1 MTLSLS
7 ATIKKTQI
15 TVGLKADGL
24 IPIAVSNELGKV
36 TVGPNSLLTLLEA
49 QLGIPNNEIS
59 FTTRLIQYLACVDK
73 ADHKDAFYHASYQAD
88 PFSVARTL
96 LQWRDHW
103 YLAGWEGVFDA
114 GVPNKLS
121 DMAKIEKIA
130 LEEVPYGIGQRIQNV
145 IGLLA
150 DSPVAIS
157 SVHLLD
163 KLSDFPHIHQRLIKA
178 IDVPITVAEETPP
191 QAKKGS
197 DLHLLQEK
205 MVNKSNDKIELSD
218 DGSLVI
224 LRSTSAHDSSPAISL
239 FIQNW
244 LDNNNDKSLAILAE
258 NRGDILDEALEQTN
272 SPRLGFKSLSPWR
285 PIFQVLPLA
294 FELLWEPLNPTA
306 LLQFLS
312 HPVGPIPRRLREPL
326 AQVVADIPGI
336 NGEVWNKSIKNI
348 IKNESEERRNK
359 QLEIIKYWLEP
370 QRYSPRVGIAS
381 DLLAE
386 RAQRV
391 ADWLTGAREA
401 TENPHL
407 KSLFNIA
414 LNQADEFVLA
424 VDRLKAHGRNIL
436 TRDNV
441 LRLVEDVRGT
451 GAPVTD
457 KFAEISS
464 GQSRALSADH
474 AGAFYEPVNSVIWW
488 DCQESDHIRRW
499 PWSSIERAALDKN
512 GVKLQSEDDL
522 LDWLGQAWMRP
533 ILNAKEQCTI
543 VLHDDAGRHHPIW
556 DQISNSIVELP
567 VRSLNNDETN
577 SFLNLNQAP
586 LESRELPPKIRWWHL
601 AEEIEIPPRKSESY
615 TSLDAYVNSPYQW
628 LLRHVARIR
637 PSSLAMISDGNQLK
651 GTLAH
656 RLYEEFLVENSN
668 ILAIDLDAIP
678 QWVDD
683 HVYTMLQKEGAVLL
697 ETGRQAECEQFVSVV
712 QDSLKT
718 LVEHLQQANVIQ
730 VEMELQQEGSFVGG
744 DLNGS
749 IDILATRKDGTEA
762 IVDIKWG
769 GRSYRRNA
777 LLDGSY
783 LQLATY
789 AQLRRNNKGKS
800 SPSLSYF
807 IVSDSHML
815 NLNHNYFPTAENIVS
830 DEQEDWLP
838 YWKEFEATWKWRKDQ
853 FDKGQIEVTVTDTEP
868 TDESVPDEDCLAIPD
883 KSDSFNDYEVITGWS
898 SNK

>member
-1 MTLSLS
+1 MKLSLL
-7 ATIKKTQI
+7 ANIKKTHI

-24 IPIAVSNELGKV
+24 IPITVSNELGKV
-36 TVGPNSLLTLLEA
+36 TVGPISLLTLLEA
-49 QLGIPNNEIS
+49 QLGIPSNEIS
-59 FTTRLIQYLACVDK
+59 FTNRLIQYLACVDK
-73 ADHKDAFYHASYQAD
+73 ADHKNTFYHASYEAD

-96 LQWRDHW
+96 LQWRDQW
-103 YLAGWEGVFDA
+103 YLAGWQGEFQD
-114 GVPNKLS
+114 GVPNKLK
-121 DMAKIEKIA
+121 DMAEIEKIA
-130 LEEVPYGIGQRIQNV
+130 AEEVPYGIGQRIQEV
-145 IGLLA
+145 IKLL
-150 DSPVAIS
+150 DSSPVAVS
-157 SVHLLD
+157 SIHLLD
-163 KLSDFPHIHQRLIKA
+163 KFNDFPYLFQRLIEA
-178 IDVPITVAEETPP
+178 IGVPVTEAEKISP

-197 DLHLLQEK
+197 DLYLLQEK
-205 MVNKSNDKIELSD
+205 MVQNSKGKIELNG
-218 DGSLVI
+218 DGTLVI
-224 LRSTSAHDSSPAISL
+224 LSSNSAHDSSLAISIL
-239 FIQNW
+239 IQNW
-244 LDNNNDKSLAILAE
+244 LKENNDKALAVLAE
-258 NRGDILDEALEQTN
+258 KRGDILDEALELAN
-272 SPRLGFKSLSPWR
+272 SPRLGFKFLSPWR

-312 HPVGPIPRRLREPL
+312 HSVGPLPRRLREPL

-336 NGEVWNKSIKNI
+336 NGDIWNQSIKNV
-348 IKNESEERRNK
+348 IKNESDETREK
-359 QLEIIKYWLEP
+359 QLENIKYWLESE
-370 QRYSPRVGIAS
+370 RFLPRVGIPS

-401 TENPHL
+401 TENIHL
-407 KSLFNIA
+407 KTLFNIA

-424 VDRLKAHGRNIL
+424 VNRLKSHGRDIL

-457 KFAEISS
+457 KFAEISRD
-464 GQSRALSADH
+464 QARALSADH
-474 AGAFYEPVNSVIWW
+474 AGAFYEPIENVIWW
-488 DCQESDHIRRW
+488 DCQESDQIRRW
-499 PWSSIERAALDKN
+499 PWSSSERTALDEN
-512 GVKLQSEDDL
+512 GVKLQSEDEL

-533 ILNAKEQCTI
+533 ILNVKEQCTL
-543 VLHDDAGRHHPIW
+543 VLHDDTERHHPIW
-556 DQISNSIVELP
+556 DQISNSVVDLP
-567 VRSLNNDETN
+567 IQSLNNEVTN
-577 SFLNLNQAP
+577 KYLGLNHAP
-586 LESRELPPKIRWWHL
+586 LESRELPPKIRWWQL
-601 AEEIEIPPRKSESY
+601 AEEIEIPARKSESY
-615 TSLDAYVNSPYQW
+615 SSLDAYVNSPYQW

-656 RLYEEFLVENSN
+656 RLYEEFLVSSSN
-668 ILAIDLDAIP
+668 VSTIDVEAIP

-683 HVYTMLQKEGAVLL
+683 HVYIMLQKEGAVLL
-697 ETGRQAECEQFVSVV
+697 ETGRQAECEQFVTVIQS
-712 QDSLKT
+712 SLRT

-730 VEMELQQEGSFVGG
+730 VEMELQQEGGFLGG

-749 IDILATRKDGTEA
+749 IDLLATQKDGSEA

-789 AQLRRNNKGKS
+789 AQLRRDNKGKS
-800 SPSLSYF
+800 SPALSYF

-815 NLNHNYFPTAENIVS
+815 NLSHNFFPTAENIVS

-838 YWKEFEATWKWRKDQ
+838 YWKEFESTWQWRKDQ
-853 FDKGQIEVTVTDTEP
+853 FDRGLIEVTISDTEP
-868 TDESVPDEDCLAIPD
+868 TDDSVPDEGGLSIPD
-883 KSDSFNDYEVITGWS
+883 KSDSFNDYKVITGWS
-898 SNK
+898 VNK